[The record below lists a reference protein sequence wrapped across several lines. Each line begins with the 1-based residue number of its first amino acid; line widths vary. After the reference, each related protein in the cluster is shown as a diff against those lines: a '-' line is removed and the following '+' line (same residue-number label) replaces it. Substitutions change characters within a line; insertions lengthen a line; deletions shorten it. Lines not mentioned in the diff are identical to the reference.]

1 MTKRKR
7 SAEQQVADD
16 EARYRLLVRNLV
28 YQAGYGCSIEAFLKR
43 PFRCQHSQLPFA
55 AVSAL

>member
-28 YQAGYGCSIEAFLKR
+28 YQALFD
-43 PFRCQHSQLPFA
+43 
-55 AVSAL
+55 